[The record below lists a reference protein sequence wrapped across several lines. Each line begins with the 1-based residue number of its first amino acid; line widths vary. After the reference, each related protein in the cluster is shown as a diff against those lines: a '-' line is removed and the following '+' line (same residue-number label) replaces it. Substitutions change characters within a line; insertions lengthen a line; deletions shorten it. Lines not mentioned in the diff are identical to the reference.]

1 MENNSLNLENREGYS
16 RDSLP
21 PLSVLIWSLRQGVLA
36 AGSRDKTSPLIP
48 KDLDRGLGDR
58 LAWFSR
64 HTTASTRKSAR
75 RDARGEG
82 EKEKESKRRAT
93 RVGRLGY
100 RNCNTVGHGLEPL
113 LSPRLMIYVIMNH
126 VYLRSSRPCVEPW
139 ITVKL
144 PYPYLEPAPGI
155 NYPATRDL
163 TLNWRAAD

>member
-21 PLSVLIWSLRQGVLA
+21 PLSILIWSLRQGVLA

-48 KDLDRGLGDR
+48 EDLDRGLGDR

-82 EKEKESKRRAT
+82 ERERAKGGRLALGVSATEIAT
-93 RVGRLGY
+93 RLA
-100 RNCNTVGHGLEPL
+100 TA
-113 LSPRLMIYVIMNH
+113 
-126 VYLRSSRPCVEPW
+126 SSRFCHRV
-139 ITVKL
+139 
-144 PYPYLEPAPGI
+144 
-155 NYPATRDL
+155 
-163 TLNWRAAD
+163 